1 MASSTSVE
9 IFVKICLD
17 TAELQANPEDATML
31 GIARNS
37 PLKCSFCCKS
47 EKEVAKLIAGTGVYI
62 RDACVGICNK
72 VLEATPETFAG
83 WDKMTD
89 EQLLS
94 GLKTAEATV
103 EGTRAVLQ
111 SIIEEL
117 RRRSVSW
124 DAIGKAPRVSRQ
136 AAWERFS

>member
-1 MASSTSVE
+1 
-9 IFVKICLD
+9 
-17 TAELQANPEDATML
+17 ML
-31 GIARNS
+31 GIARKS
-37 PLKCSFCCKS
+37 PLKCSFCGKN
-47 EKEVAKLIAGTGVYI
+47 EKEVAKLVAGPCVYI
-62 RDACVGICNK
+62 CDACVGICNK
-72 VLEATPETFAG
+72 VLEATPQTFAG

-111 SIIEEL
+111 SIIDEL
-117 RRRSVSW
+117 RRRNISW
-124 DAIGKAPRVSRQ
+124 DAIGKALGISRQ

>member
-1 MASSTSVE
+1 MHWMADMLSL
-9 IFVKICLD
+9 IKRPL
-17 TAELQANPEDATML
+17 LQ
-31 GIARNS
+31 
-37 PLKCSFCCKS
+37 CSFCGKN
-47 EKEVAKLIAGTGVYI
+47 EKVAARLIAGPSVFI
-62 RDACVGICNK
+62 CDECVGTCNK
-72 VLEATPETFAG
+72 ILEATPVSFAG

-103 EGTRAVLQ
+103 EATRSVLQ
-111 SIIEEL
+111 AQIEEL

-124 DAIGKAPRVSRQ
+124 ELIGKALGISRQ

>member
-1 MASSTSVE
+1 
-9 IFVKICLD
+9 
-17 TAELQANPEDATML
+17 ML

-47 EKEVAKLIAGTGVYI
+47 EKEVAKLIGGTGVYI
-62 RDACVGICNK
+62 CDACVGICNK

-117 RRRSVSW
+117 THIRHLALQTLFKAESYTSRTGLFGTTFCVGSLGSSAGFDTRAQTSVC
-124 DAIGKAPRVSRQ
+124 
-136 AAWERFS
+136 